1 MERRFDTKRKAQEKN
16 EEEVKTEE
24 MKMDMKKRVLNL
36 VRMTL

>member
-1 MERRFDTKRKAQEKN
+1 MERRFDTKRNAQEKN

-24 MKMDMKKRVLNL
+24 MKMEMKKRVLNL

>member
-1 MERRFDTKRKAQEKN
+1 MERRFDTKRKVHEKN

-24 MKMDMKKRVLNL
+24 MKMEMKKRVLNL

>member
-1 MERRFDTKRKAQEKN
+1 MERRFDTKRKVQEKN

-24 MKMDMKKRVLNL
+24 MKMEMKKRVLNL